1 MQNETLSRSS
11 SGVTRLLGA
20 LLTIILLFA
29 AFVSIAYSGSLNR
42 YLTGFHG
49 YSQQV
54 ELSLPA
60 VTGSSP
66 VISLILPAF
75 NSCVD
80 SCPAN
85 LMLSKAILDQT
96 DEDLSLIILS
106 VQPADDNS
114 ALLNRYVEVTGQQA
128 ALLDQKASSS
138 WDFLARHEQIRQPRE
153 QEPQHAGHI
162 YLYHHSSQ
170 TLLTYPVP
178 DTETIISDIHR
189 LKTGAK
195 HG

>member
-1 MQNETLSRSS
+1 MQNEILSRSS
-11 SGVTRLLGA
+11 SSVTYALGT
-20 LLTIILLFA
+20 LLTIMLLFA

-49 YSQQV
+49 YAQQV

-60 VTGSSP
+60 VTDSSSD
-66 VISLILPAF
+66 ISLILPAF

-96 DEDLSLIILS
+96 DENLSLLILS
-106 VQPADDNS
+106 VQPAKDHS
-114 ALLNRYVEVTGQQA
+114 ALLTRYAEVTGQQA
-128 ALLDQKASSS
+128 ALLDQQASSS

-153 QEPQHAGHI
+153 QEPQHAGHL
-162 YLYHHSSQ
+162 YLYYHPSQ

-189 LKTGAK
+189 LKTGAH